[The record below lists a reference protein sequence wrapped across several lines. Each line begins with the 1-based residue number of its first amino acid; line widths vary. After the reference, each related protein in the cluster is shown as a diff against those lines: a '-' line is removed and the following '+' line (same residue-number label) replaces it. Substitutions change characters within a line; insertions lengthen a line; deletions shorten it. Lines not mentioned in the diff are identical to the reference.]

1 MTTLSDVQGVNKY
14 CGPAVLA
21 ALTGESTDRCAA
33 VISRISGKNEI
44 KAVNRQH
51 LKEVLKALKF
61 DVEETQ
67 YGGATLYGTLFRM
80 HSVPGK
86 YVVFVPHHIVAVEV
100 KENQIYIC
108 DNHTKTPIDIKQS
121 ARLSQKVEIV
131 WRVFPHPLP
140 VFVSSHIEV
149 IREYPTKIGIWKI
162 SIYKNPEDNTKES
175 LGYIRHKDNEELK
188 DIIRLLKESVEFG
201 DWE

>member
-1 MTTLSDVQGVNKY
+1 VTTLNDIQGMNRF

-33 VISRISGKNEI
+33 VISRISGKDEI
-44 KAVNRQH
+44 KAVNRLH
-51 LKEVLKALKF
+51 LKEALKALKF

-80 HSVPGK
+80 HAADGL
-86 YVVFVPHHIVAVEV
+86 YVVFVPHHVVAVEV

-121 ARLSQKVEIV
+121 ARLSQRVEMV

-149 IREYPTKIGIWKI
+149 KKDEYLDRVNITKF
-162 SIYKNPEDNTKES
+162 SIYENPEDNIKYPM
-175 LGYIRHKDNEELK
+175 GYIRFDNDIEL
-188 DIIRLLKESVEFG
+188 DEIIEGLERLQ
-201 DWE
+201 

>member
-1 MTTLSDVQGVNKY
+1 MTTLNDVQGVNKY

-33 VISRISGKNEI
+33 VISRISGKDEI
-44 KAVNRQH
+44 KAVNREH
-51 LKEVLKALKF
+51 LKAALKGLKF

-80 HSVPGK
+80 HAADGK
-86 YVVFVPHHIVAVEV
+86 YVVFVPHHVVAVEV

-121 ARLSQKVEIV
+121 ARLSQRVEAV
-131 WRVFPHPLP
+131 WRVFAHPLP
-140 VFVSSHIEV
+140 VFVKTEITVSRFDNTI
-149 IREYPTKIGIWKI
+149 KI
-162 SIYKNPEDNTKES
+162 SAFDRYEKAEDDVTRRLGSITCKDEKE
-175 LGYIRHKDNEELK
+175 LEDCMYIIHSYYEGGN
-188 DIIRLLKESVEFG
+188 I
-201 DWE
+201 